1 MIQESEQHPTL
12 HVQELSSMPVVKT
25 TEVPSEPILADF
37 ELASCVSHLGAV
49 AAVPVVCAGS
59 PPSWGSHRPRGGSQR
74 FVRTLRSSRVEFESF
89 EKCEVVGEFGVPG
102 KGQTSWSENSTIR
115 GAASVEKV
123 RSWWG
128 KSDARWEVRSA

>member
-1 MIQESEQHPTL
+1 
-12 HVQELSSMPVVKT
+12 VVKT

-89 EKCEVVGEFGVPG
+89 EKCELVGEFGVRG

-115 GAASVEKV
+115 GAARSSLRKSEV
-123 RSWWG
+123 RGESLMLVG
-128 KSDARWEVRSA
+128 KSEVREDTQKFVGRA